1 MKGLG
6 ITACALAVAGLAG
19 CASSTKVKSGSESL
33 AIHDPASSALAR
45 SADEVS
51 QSIRKLAE
59 VEQYDRFQKLPGPLG
74 PYDQV
79 PDMVQMVTMPWDGP
93 VESAA
98 EQLTQH
104 AKYQFK
110 VSGRSPVIPILVR
123 IGAQPATVS
132 DHLRNI
138 GMQAG
143 SRADLIVYPQQR
155 IVELRYSD
163 AGI

>member
-1 MKGLG
+1 MKVQG
-6 ITACALAVAGLAG
+6 ITLCALAVSCLLG
-19 CASSTKVKSGSESL
+19 CASTSVGKSP
-33 AIHDPASSALAR
+33 AIPPTDPASSALAR
-45 SADEVS
+45 SAAEVS

-59 VEQYDRFQKLPGPLG
+59 VEQYDRFAKLPGPLG

-79 PDMVQMVTMPWDGP
+79 KDMVQMVTMPWEGP

-98 EQLTQH
+98 EQLAQH

-123 IGAQPATVS
+123 ISSQPATVS

-138 GMQAG
+138 GLQSG
-143 SRADLIVYPQQR
+143 SRADLIIYPDQR